1 MSIDKTKAKKEK
13 AFASIGLRSFLTVI
27 VILCVLLAIA
37 GSLSYFLPQGS
48 YEKDAEGVIIEG
60 SYKAGETVGIPIWRV
75 LTAPLRVFASSDALT
90 IIMISVFLLI
100 MSGVFNILEKT
111 SGVRVLMSALVRKLS
126 NKKRAVIA
134 VSVLFFMLFGSLF
147 GMFEELV
154 TLLPL
159 TLVLM
164 LSLGFDS
171 MTGLGVCMLSACF
184 GFASAITNPFSVG
197 IASQVAGT
205 AVTDGVWLRLV
216 FFALIYGVLI
226 LFLLRHVAV
235 IRRDP
240 LRSPTYDTDKDKRLG
255 MSVVEQQGEGERRTL
270 RIYAVFFIV
279 QAVVLLL
286 IATVSAIS
294 SLAIPLLAISFLFG
308 GLTCGFLL
316 DKPRHILRFF
326 GQGAVAMLPAVV
338 MIAFASSVKFVI
350 EESGVMDTLIYY
362 ATDFLTGKGPFV
374 TVLLVYALILFLQFF
389 IGSASAK
396 ILLVMPMIL
405 PICEPLGISP
415 SLIILV
421 YCMADGFTDMII
433 PTNPILLV
441 GLSMGGVSYGKW
453 FKWTWKLQAIL
464 LLLTVGILYF
474 ATVIGY

>member
-1 MSIDKTKAKKEK
+1 MSTDMKQKEK
-13 AFASIGLRSFLTVI
+13 AFASINLRSFITVI
-27 VILCVLLAIA
+27 VILTLLIAVA
-37 GSLSYFLPQGS
+37 GSLSYFLPQGTFQ
-48 YEKDAEGVIIEG
+48 KDAAGTIIEG
-60 SYKAGETVGIPIWRV
+60 SYTAGDIRGFPIYKII
-75 LTAPLRVFASSDALT
+75 TAPFCVFASEDALT

-111 SGVRVLMSALVRKLS
+111 EGVRVLMSALVLKLAD
-126 NKKRAVIA
+126 KKRAV
-134 VSVLFFMLFGSLF
+134 VSVAVLFFMLFGSLF

-154 TLLPL
+154 TLLPI

-197 IASQVAGT
+197 IASEVAGT
-205 AVTDGVWLRLV
+205 AVTDGVWLRIV
-216 FFALIYGVLI
+216 FFAMIYGLLVV
-226 LFLLRHVAV
+226 FLLRHIAKV
-235 IRRDP
+235 RKNP
-240 LRSPTYDTDKDKRLG
+240 LLSPTYDSDKEKTQTL
-255 MSVVEQQGEGERRTL
+255 VPIGEMGRKEKHTL
-270 RIYAVFFIV
+270 HVYAGFFSLQAIV
-279 QAVVLLL
+279 LIL
-286 IATVSAIS
+286 IATVPPIT
-294 SLAIPLLAISFLFG
+294 SLAIPLLAVSFLVG
-308 GLTCGFLL
+308 GLFCGALVSERKSVVF
-316 DKPRHILRFF
+316 RYFA
-326 GQGAVAMLPAVV
+326 QGALAMLPAVV
-338 MIAFASSVKFVI
+338 MIAFASSVKFI
-350 EESGVMDTLIYY
+350 IAESGVMDTLIYH
-362 ATDFLTGKGPFV
+362 ATTFLIGKSPFV

-405 PICEPLGISP
+405 PICTSLGISP
-415 SLIILV
+415 SLVILT

-441 GLSMGGVSYGKW
+441 GLSMANVSYGKW
-453 FKWTWKLQAIL
+453 FKWTWKLQAML

>member
-1 MSIDKTKAKKEK
+1 MSNDVKQQDK
-13 AFASIGLRSFLTVI
+13 AFASINLRSFITVIAILTVM
-27 VILCVLLAIA
+27 VMIA

-48 YEKDAEGVIIEG
+48 FEKDAEGAIIEG
-60 SYKAGETVGIPIWRV
+60 SYTAGETVGFPIWRII
-75 LTAPLRVFASSDALT
+75 TAPVMVFGSEDALT

-111 SGVRVLMSALVRKLS
+111 EGIRVLMAALVLRLA
-126 NKKRAVIA
+126 NKKRAVVCVA
-134 VSVLFFMLFGSLF
+134 VLFFMLFGSLF

-205 AVTDGVWLRLV
+205 AVTDGVWLRFV
-216 FFALIYGVLI
+216 FFALTYGVLI
-226 LFLLRHVAV
+226 LFLLRHIAIV
-235 IRRDP
+235 RKDP
-240 LRSPTYDTDKDKRLG
+240 MRSPTYETDREKTESLSTPTTLG
-255 MSVVEQQGEGERRTL
+255 TKEKRTL
-270 RIYAVFFIV
+270 RVYSVFFAV
-279 QAVVLLL
+279 QALVLIL
-286 IATVSAIS
+286 IASVSAIAS
-294 SLAIPLLAISFLFG
+294 FAIPILAVSFLLG
-308 GLTCGFLL
+308 GLICGMLVS
-316 DKPRHILRFF
+316 DRASAVLRYF

-338 MIAFASSVKFVI
+338 MIAFASSVKFI
-350 EESGVMDTLIYY
+350 IAESGVMDTLVYH
-362 ATDFLTGKGPFV
+362 ATGFLAGKSPFV

-396 ILLVMPMIL
+396 ILLVMPVIL
-405 PICEPLGISP
+405 PICESLGISH
-415 SLIILV
+415 SLVILA

-433 PTNPILLV
+433 PTNPVLLV
-441 GLSMGGVSYGKW
+441 GLSMAGVSYGKW
-453 FKWTWKLQAIL
+453 FKWTWKLQGL
-464 LLLTVGILYF
+464 LLLVTAGILFF
-474 ATVIGY
+474 ATMIGY

>member
-1 MSIDKTKAKKEK
+1 MSTDATKAKKEK

-27 VILCVLLAIA
+27 IILTVLLTLA
-37 GSLSYFLPQGS
+37 GALSYFLPQGS
-48 YEKDAEGVIIEG
+48 YDRDADGVIVQG
-60 SYKAGETVGIPIWRV
+60 SYEAGVTVGIPVWRV
-75 LTAPLRVFASSDALT
+75 LTAPVRVFASSDALT
-90 IIMISVFLLI
+90 IILISVFLLI

-111 SGVRVLMSALVRKLS
+111 SGVRVLMSTLVRKLS
-126 NKKRAVIA
+126 NKKRAVVA
-134 VSVLFFMLFGSLF
+134 VAILFFMLFGSLF

-184 GFASAITNPFSVG
+184 GFAAAITNPFSVG

-216 FFALIYGVLI
+216 FFALIYGVLL
-226 LFLLRHVAV
+226 LFVLRHTKT
-235 IRRDP
+235 IERDP
-240 LRSPTYDTDKDKRLG
+240 LRSPTYEVDKEKRRNLTPIDEP
-255 MSVVEQQGEGERRTL
+255 SEKEKRTL
-270 RIYAVFFIV
+270 RVYAVFFLV

-294 SLAIPLLAISFLFG
+294 SFAIPILAISFLVG
-308 GLTCGFLL
+308 GLTCGLFL
-316 DKPRHILRFF
+316 DKAGRIFRIF
-326 GQGAVAMLPAVV
+326 GQGAAAMLPAVV

-374 TVLLVYALILFLQFF
+374 TVLLIYALILFLQFF

-405 PICEPLGISP
+405 PICESLGISH
-415 SLIILV
+415 SLVILV

-433 PTNPILLV
+433 PTNPVLLV
-441 GLSMGGVSYGKW
+441 GLSMAGVSYGKW
-453 FKWTWKLQAIL
+453 FKWTWKLQGIL
-464 LLLTVGILYF
+464 LLLTVGVLYF
-474 ATVIGY
+474 ATMIGY